1 MSIKGNHDMTEQNT
15 QLVLE
20 RNDWIVSLIRAA
32 KGLPLDVE
40 IETLPDHVRQGV
52 ELIQQ
57 LFARSVSSEWR
68 MMSGDWRD
76 ELVSLH
82 GQDGHI
88 ASGLTV
94 AQARALIDAHGGI
107 KHALTMGIA
116 LDESLKAGT
125 LIYKPTPDTCA
136 VKA

>member
-1 MSIKGNHDMTEQNT
+1 MTEQNT

-32 KGLPLDVE
+32 KGFPLDVE

-57 LFARSVSSEWR
+57 LFTRSVSSEWR

-88 ASGLTV
+88 VSSLTV
-94 AQARALIDAHGGI
+94 AQASALIDAHGGI
-107 KHALTMGIA
+107 KPIA
-116 LDESLKAGT
+116 SGMSPAQG
-125 LIYKPTPDTCA
+125 
-136 VKA
+136 

>member
-1 MSIKGNHDMTEQNT
+1 MTEQNT

-32 KGLPLDVE
+32 KGFPLDVE

-57 LFARSVSSEWR
+57 LFTRATHSEWR
-68 MMSGDWRD
+68 MMTGDWRE

-82 GQDGHI
+82 DHNGHI
-88 ASGLTV
+88 VSGLTV
-94 AQARALIDAHGGI
+94 SQARSLIDAHGGVNP
-107 KHALTMGIA
+107 
-116 LDESLKAGT
+116 AGAMS
-125 LIYKPTPDTCA
+125 PA
-136 VKA
+136 SAE

>member
-1 MSIKGNHDMTEQNT
+1 MTEQNT

-20 RNDWIVSLIRAA
+20 RNDWIVSLLRAA
-32 KGLPLDVE
+32 KGFPLDVE

-88 ASGLTV
+88 VSGLTV
-94 AQARALIDAHGGI
+94 AQASALIDAHGGI
-107 KHALTMGIA
+107 KHALASSMTMGMA

-125 LIYKPTPDTCA
+125 LIYKPTPDA
-136 VKA
+136 

>member
-1 MSIKGNHDMTEQNT
+1 MTEKNT

-52 ELIQQ
+52 GLIQE
-57 LFARSVSSEWR
+57 LFTRAACSEWR

-82 GQDGHI
+82 GEDGHI
-88 ASGLTV
+88 VSGLTV

-107 KHALTMGIA
+107 K
-116 LDESLKAGT
+116 
-125 LIYKPTPDTCA
+125 PTASAMSPA
-136 VKA
+136 QG

>member
-1 MSIKGNHDMTEQNT
+1 MTEQNT

-68 MMSGDWRD
+68 MVSGDWRD

-88 ASGLTV
+88 VSGLTV
-94 AQARALIDAHGGI
+94 SQARALIDAHGG
-107 KHALTMGIA
+107 
-116 LDESLKAGT
+116 
-125 LIYKPTPDTCA
+125 
-136 VKA
+136 VKVETAAMPPVQG

>member
-1 MSIKGNHDMTEQNT
+1 MTEQNT

-32 KGLPLDVE
+32 KGLPLDVDT
-40 IETLPDHVRQGV
+40 ETLPDHVRQGV

-57 LFARSVSSEWR
+57 LFTRANSSEWR

-88 ASGLTV
+88 VSGLTV
-94 AQARALIDAHGGI
+94 EQARAIIDAHGGV
-107 KHALTMGIA
+107 KPEQATRMKVGIDVEETRR
-116 LDESLKAGT
+116 LGFFM
-125 LIYKPTPDTCA
+125 YKPVPDTQG
-136 VKA
+136 

>member
-1 MSIKGNHDMTEQNT
+1 MTEQNT

-32 KGLPLDVE
+32 KGFPLDVE

-57 LFARSVSSEWR
+57 LFTRSVSSEWR

-88 ASGLTV
+88 VSGLTV
-94 AQARALIDAHGGI
+94 AQATALIDAHGGS
-107 KHALTMGIA
+107 KPIA
-116 LDESLKAGT
+116 SAMS
-125 LIYKPTPDTCA
+125 PA
-136 VKA
+136 RR

>member
-1 MSIKGNHDMTEQNT
+1 MTEQNT

-40 IETLPDHVRQGV
+40 VETLPDHVRQGV
-52 ELIQQ
+52 DLIQQ
-57 LFARSVSSEWR
+57 LFTRATSSEWR

-82 GQDGHI
+82 GEDGHI
-88 ASGLTV
+88 VSGLTV
-94 AQARALIDAHGGI
+94 SQARALIDAHAG
-107 KHALTMGIA
+107 
-116 LDESLKAGT
+116 LKTDATAMSPAQG
-125 LIYKPTPDTCA
+125 
-136 VKA
+136 

>member
-1 MSIKGNHDMTEQNT
+1 MTEQNT

-40 IETLPDHVRQGV
+40 SERLPDHVRQGV

-57 LFARSVSSEWR
+57 LFARANSSEWR

-82 GQDGHI
+82 DHNGHI
-88 ASGLTV
+88 VSGLTV
-94 AQARALIDAHGGI
+94 SQARSLIDAHGG
-107 KHALTMGIA
+107 
-116 LDESLKAGT
+116 
-125 LIYKPTPDTCA
+125 
-136 VKA
+136 VKAEIAAMSPAQG

>member
-1 MSIKGNHDMTEQNT
+1 MTEQNT

-32 KGLPLDVE
+32 KGLPLDVDT
-40 IETLPDHVRQGV
+40 ETLPDHVRQGV

-57 LFARSVSSEWR
+57 LFTRTNSSEWR

-88 ASGLTV
+88 VSGLTV
-94 AQARALIDAHGGI
+94 EQARAIIDAHGGV
-107 KHALTMGIA
+107 KPEQATRMKVGIDVEETRR
-116 LDESLKAGT
+116 LGFFM
-125 LIYKPTPDTCA
+125 YKPVPDTQG
-136 VKA
+136 

>member
-1 MSIKGNHDMTEQNT
+1 MSEQNT

-32 KGLPLDVE
+32 KGLPLDVDT
-40 IETLPDHVRQGV
+40 ETMPEHVRQGV

-57 LFARSVSSEWR
+57 LFARTTHSEWR

-82 GQDGHI
+82 DHNGHI
-88 ASGLTV
+88 VSGLTV
-94 AQARALIDAHGGI
+94 SQARSLIDAHGGVNP
-107 KHALTMGIA
+107 AAAMSPA
-116 LDESLKAGT
+116 SAQQ
-125 LIYKPTPDTCA
+125 
-136 VKA
+136 

>member
-1 MSIKGNHDMTEQNT
+1 MTEQNT

-32 KGLPLDVE
+32 KGFPLDVE

-82 GQDGHI
+82 G
-88 ASGLTV
+88 
-94 AQARALIDAHGGI
+94 ALIDAHGG
-107 KHALTMGIA
+107 
-116 LDESLKAGT
+116 
-125 LIYKPTPDTCA
+125 
-136 VKA
+136 VKAEIAAMSPVQG